1 LAEDTRRSSK
11 LLKKY
16 EISAP
21 MLSYNDYHRTRRI
34 PSTIETLISG
44 MDVAL
49 ISDAGTPSV
58 SDPGYRLVRECIA
71 HGINVVS
78 IPGASASLSALVTSG
93 LPTDRFI
100 FEGFLPKKKG
110 RSKRLKTLF
119 DEERSIIIFES
130 PERLLRSLKDCYE
143 HLGDRPVVICR
154 ELTKV
159 HEEVWRGK
167 LSESVKEFSS
177 RKARGEVTI
186 IVGKD
191 SEKIHFDSGS

>member
-1 LAEDTRRSSK
+1 
-11 LLKKY
+11 
-16 EISAP
+16 